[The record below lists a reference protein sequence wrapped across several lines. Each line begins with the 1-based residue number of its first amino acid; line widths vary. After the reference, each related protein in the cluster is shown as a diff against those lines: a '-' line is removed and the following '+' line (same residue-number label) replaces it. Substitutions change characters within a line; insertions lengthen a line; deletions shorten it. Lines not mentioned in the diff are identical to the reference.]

1 MTKSEDSASST
12 PETHIH
18 YDECDEVGCTT
29 SKKVKVLTGRRALR
43 QELQATHKVHSINT
57 NDSSRLVKMA
67 PRSLRRFRQG
77 DNFRPV
83 YHHGIP
89 TKLEHK
95 AVIAAMKVHK
105 NGRKQ
110 ASFWQPQVT
119 TARACVSFGLAV
131 KTFLAF
137 KAQEEMDLRHATL
150 KADGLW
156 VTHK

>member
-1 MTKSEDSASST
+1 MTKSEDSVPST
-12 PETHIH
+12 PE
-18 YDECDEVGCTT
+18 V
-29 SKKVKVLTGRRALR
+29 KVKKPLTGRRALR
-43 QELQATHKVHSINT
+43 EEMQKTHKVMPVNT

-67 PRSLRRFRQG
+67 PRALRRFRQG
-77 DNFRPV
+77 DEFRPV

-95 AVIAAMKVHK
+95 AVISAMKVHK
-105 NGRKQ
+105 DGRKQ
-110 ASFWQPQVT
+110 ASIWQPKVT